1 MAKPPKLVHLYNYQ
15 TMNFIYFHTSTT
27 ETIEAA
33 ISDGVPVI
41 CSGGARD
48 FPGTRRGI
56 LWDVCQG
63 PRGLEVQVRKDRSN
77 TTSEDIVS
85 NIDGDREQFL
95 GEDAIEIEDF
105 S

>member
-1 MAKPPKLVHLYNYQ
+1 
-15 TMNFIYFHTSTT
+15 MNFIYFHESTT
-27 ETIEAA
+27 ESIEQA
-33 ISDGVPVI
+33 ITEGTPVI

-63 PRGLEVQVRKDRSN
+63 PRELEVQLRKDRSN
-77 TTSEDIVS
+77 TTADAIVDS
-85 NIDGDREQFL
+85 VDGERENFL
-95 GEDAIEIEDF
+95 GEDVIEIEDF

>member
-1 MAKPPKLVHLYNYQ
+1 
-15 TMNFIYFHTSTT
+15 MNFIYFHESTN
-27 ETIEAA
+27 ESIEQA
-33 ISDGVPVI
+33 ITDGTPVI

-48 FPGTRRGI
+48 LPGTRRGI

-63 PRGLEVQVRKDRSN
+63 PREFEVQLRKDRSN
-77 TTSEDIVS
+77 TTAAAIVDS
-85 NIDGDREQFL
+85 VDGERENFL